1 MFDPEM
7 PFTVAAAL
15 EAGMTHEEL
24 HAGFTRVIEGVYI
37 ASHVR
42 VSARIKARAALLI
55 HPTGAVISHDSVLRM
70 LGAAV
75 SLSPEE
81 HVTVPRPRDRRFRRG
96 VRPHAMALRVKD
108 VGDFRGVPATV
119 PERTFVDMAQRLPLV
134 ELVVLGDWLVRNG
147 HTTPHNLVTFC
158 AESPARYAVRALEA
172 ARFVRDGVESPQET
186 RTRML
191 LVLAG
196 LPEPDVGEVIRDHD
210 GATLVQIDL
219 LYLLSRAGAPQ
230 PSNSWALVGLA
241 VDYDGLDHLESRE
254 RWEKDAERADVF
266 MRLKLQHL
274 RITSGGLHRGAEY
287 TLRRVH
293 AALRTLGWPGLGP
306 LQDDWRPH
314 FEH

>member
-37 ASHVR
+37 AARVR

-55 HPTGAVISHDSVLRM
+55 HPAGAVVSHDSVLRM
-70 LGAAV
+70 LGAPVA
-75 SLSPEE
+75 LSPEE
-81 HVTVPRPRDRRFRRG
+81 HVTVARPRDRRFRRG

-108 VGDFRGVPATV
+108 VGDFRGIPATV
-119 PERTFVDMAQRLPLV
+119 PERTFVDVAGRLPLV
-134 ELVVLGDWLVRNG
+134 ELVVLGDWLVRHG
-147 HTTPHNLVTFC
+147 HTTTHELVAFC

-172 ARFVRDGVESPQET
+172 ARFVRDRVDSPQES

-196 LPEPDVGEVIRDHD
+196 LPEPDVGETIRDDD
-210 GATLVQIDL
+210 GTPLTQIDM
-219 LYLLSRAGAPQ
+219 LYLLARTGSPPPATGGMI
-230 PSNSWALVGLA
+230 GLA
-241 VDYDGLDHLESRE
+241 VDYDGLDHLKSRE
-254 RWEKDAERADVF
+254 RWEKDAERADAF
-266 MRLKLQHL
+266 TDRRLQHL
-274 RITSGGLHRGAEY
+274 RVTATGLNRNAEH

-293 AALRTLGWPGLGP
+293 AALKALGWPGLEP
-306 LQDDWRPH
+306 LGDDWRPH
-314 FEH
+314 FER